1 MMEALLVSLRQ
12 SLSDLGTAVVTLGP
26 RVLVAFLL
34 IVLGWLIAR
43 ALQWGTARLAGGL
56 SMDRYVERTS
66 LADALRLAELPSASR
81 LLASVVFWLV
91 WLVFLAEALDL
102 IQLPG
107 FEHSRADLV
116 DFIGRL
122 VKAVIILVVGVFAS
136 NVAWRVSLLA
146 AYNAGWPS
154 ARALAATLRVL
165 VLAVAVLTAL
175 AQLGIPMVIVLTA
188 FSIAFGALMLGVA
201 LAFGLGG
208 RDAARDVI
216 ARHAQS
222 VGTHKEGGQPHL

>member
-116 DFIGRL
+116 DFIGLL